1 MLGKCL
7 WKMHS
12 NPDQKQSVDYRE
24 VLDAFGKA
32 IECVPERRDSRHPD
46 KDPILE
52 PHYKLVSIVHKLVQR
67 RLIMV
72 FRSSMKQ
79 RTSLTYFLSPQ
90 RDVDTLMLRH
100 ILEKCLM
107 FRTAMIGKDTCSL
120 Y

>member
-1 MLGKCL
+1 
-7 WKMHS
+7 MHS
-12 NPDQKQSVDYRE
+12 YPNQKQTVDYRE

-67 RLIMV
+67 RLIV
-72 FRSSMKQ
+72 VSKALRK
-79 RTSLTYFLSPQ
+79 RELNLTYLISPQ
-90 RDVDTLMLRH
+90 RDVDTLRPRH
-100 ILEKCLM
+100 ILEKSRM
-107 FRTAMIGKDTCSL
+107 FRTAMIGKATYYL